1 MVVAGKMT
9 KSQAELFLAY
19 YCINKKAATH
29 IVHHA
34 QNMRALDALGSTDNT
49 SDEYLAM
56 LEQKKKYPLEL
67 EEWKYP
73 TFWMRAMRLDSQ
85 IDVPMHLVFL
95 GAVQGVIG
103 FIHSWLR
110 KHNKYANFMRLAQE
124 RFSGF
129 LQLKLNWLKILLYKG
144 DRLGGWVSEN
154 YVGFT
159 RVAKWFYLILDE
171 LKPDDPP
178 FEEPDTPQKKWTA
191 KQNKGWLK
199 ARGLPLDGYAKELQ
213 TRVANCMA
221 GGGAP
226 LLPPPDGTM
235 DNLHHLVD
243 AMHTM
248 VKSIMFFEVNVRT
261 L

>member
-1 MVVAGKMT
+1 MILPTVGRLVRNKEEGFLSWNAPKGFPFATNRNFKNGFLYPQKLSYDKLHYATYHVHCMVVAGKMT

-56 LEQKKKYPLEL
+56 LERKKNYPLEF

-110 KHNKYANFMRLAQE
+110 KHNK
-124 RFSGF
+124 
-129 LQLKLNWLKILLYKG
+129 
-144 DRLGGWVSEN
+144 
-154 YVGFT
+154 
-159 RVAKWFYLILDE
+159 
-171 LKPDDPP
+171 
-178 FEEPDTPQKKWTA
+178 
-191 KQNKGWLK
+191 
-199 ARGLPLDGYAKELQ
+199 
-213 TRVANCMA
+213 
-221 GGGAP
+221 
-226 LLPPPDGTM
+226 
-235 DNLHHLVD
+235 
-243 AMHTM
+243 
-248 VKSIMFFEVNVRT
+248 
-261 L
+261 